1 MVAPLAVGA
10 PLAAGAEGSP
20 IVAGEQPRLL
30 DPREMPR
37 DDCPYIMY
45 HGTSVEAAAQIE
57 VHGFEASADG
67 MLGAGVYLSRDV
79 TKASHYPLGEKAHH
93 RVILECVVDVGKVKR
108 IDAADHPLQ
117 KTWVLFGY
125 DVAWVPPHCG
135 MVPSGLEE
143 DCVADPRRIT
153 VVRRVRVDE
162 AAIDAAAKHAVAT
175 QAALAVQ
182 TSQTSSTAS
191 SGGACKGATC
201 RSGAGTLPS
210 AAARARV
217 DVGDGDESEG
227 SEMDGMDEGWLA
239 KQRRILEMEDEERRQ
254 LSRAGESETHGQ
266 HTAAAPPKK
275 GRDATNG
282 HTPPRSQRAAS
293 SSTCLLPEKAAE
305 PAPLASSG
313 SLGRGHA
320 AWPTRAD
327 EEDGEELDEGWLAAQ
342 LATLDSEEEERERMR
357 QRGGGE
363 EEHAALPAL
372 PPTASLTSHALEAA
386 LAAGAAQLQHERD
399 ESLLSA

>member
-1 MVAPLAVGA
+1 VHAP
-10 PLAAGAEGSP
+10 
-20 IVAGEQPRLL
+20 Q
-30 DPREMPR
+30 
-37 DDCPYIMY
+37 
-45 HGTSVEAAAQIE
+45 
-57 VHGFEASADG
+57 
-67 MLGAGVYLSRDV
+67 RDV
-79 TKASHYPLGEKAHH
+79 TKASHYPLGEKAHR

-117 KTWVLFGY
+117 KTWLLFGY

-143 DCVADPRRIT
+143 DCVADPRRSVPPHHERTHARTHARTSALAREGLRRRMLIFYGSPTGLVCAFGWRANGGAVT

-175 QAALAVQ
+175 QAALAVH

-239 KQRRILEMEDEERRQ
+239 KQRRILVMEDEERRQ
-254 LSRAGESETHGQ
+254 SSRAGESETHGQ

-305 PAPLASSG
+305 PAPLTSSG